1 MALSF
6 QTVKNSNNV
15 LQTVFQKAGAL
26 KKKKSLNLN
35 DIFIYFLFVQQL
47 RLDCLTRGKKRCQ
60 GKPRNEDPLQCDK
73 IQIPSLR

>member
-26 KKKKSLNLN
+26 KKKKPLNLS

-47 RLDCLTRGKKRCQ
+47 RLHCLTRGKKKMPGETKKQR
-60 GKPRNEDPLQCDK
+60 
-73 IQIPSLR
+73 SFAVW